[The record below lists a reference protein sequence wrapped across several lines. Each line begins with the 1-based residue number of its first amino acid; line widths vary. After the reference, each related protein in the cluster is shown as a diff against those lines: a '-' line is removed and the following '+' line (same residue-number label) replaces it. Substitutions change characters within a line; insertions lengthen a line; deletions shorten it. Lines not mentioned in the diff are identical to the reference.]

1 MLLQLQVN
9 ELIRTL
15 RLRIDTCSVEA
26 EELSDDSERSEA
38 SSPSFSPSPVKISPV
53 KPCSVK
59 ISPVKI
65 SPVKTPKLV
74 KAEPERELTF
84 EEMDAA
90 EEDTFFDDDTEFVPL
105 PAPRRKPPPQPVV
118 KKLDDSTTSKLYQPR
133 QVTSMQYLPH
143 LFDQKVNV

>member
-1 MLLQLQVN
+1 MLLQFQVN

-15 RLRIDTCSVEA
+15 RLRIDNCLVEA

-53 KPCSVK
+53 KT
-59 ISPVKI
+59 SPVQ
-65 SPVKTPKLV
+65 PKLA
-74 KAEPERELTF
+74 KAEPKRELTF

-105 PAPRRKPPPQPVV
+105 PAPRRKHPPQPVV

-143 LFDQKVNV
+143 LFDQIRQMSKKK

>member
-1 MLLQLQVN
+1 MLLQFQVN

-15 RLRIDTCSVEA
+15 RLRIDNCLVEA

-53 KPCSVK
+53 KPCS
-59 ISPVKI
+59 VKI

-105 PAPRRKPPPQPVV
+105 PAPRRKHPPQPVV

-143 LFDQKVNV
+143 LFDQIRQMSKKK